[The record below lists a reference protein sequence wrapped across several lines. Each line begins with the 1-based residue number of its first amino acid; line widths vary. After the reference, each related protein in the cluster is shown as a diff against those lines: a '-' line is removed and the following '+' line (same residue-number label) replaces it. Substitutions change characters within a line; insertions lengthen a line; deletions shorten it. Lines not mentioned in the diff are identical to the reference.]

1 MLLSWDKRHA
11 NKKIINKMNFQ
22 YWNPQIEKM
31 PRSDLEALQLKKLK
45 DEIRFALRTP
55 FYKERLS
62 KSGINSSDEIK
73 TLDDL
78 KKIPFTTKND
88 LRDGFPFG
96 FLSIPKDDVV
106 RLHSSSGTTGIPTVI
121 YFNRDDLKNWA
132 DYMARCIYGTGCTK
146 SDVFQNM
153 ITYGLFTGGLGFH
166 QGGEEVGMLVIP
178 AGAGNT
184 VRQFKM
190 MQDYKTTVLHA
201 TPSFLLHLET
211 KMKEAGI
218 DRNSLCIK
226 RAFAGAEPYSEDT
239 RKRIEKLLDIDV
251 YNSYGLSE
259 MNGPGVAFEC
269 QCKDGLHIWEDG
281 YIAEIVNPDTLDP
294 VKEGETGELILTIL
308 CRETTPLLRYRTR
321 DLTSFYTEPCP
332 CGRTH
337 RKLMRI
343 TGRSDD
349 MMIINGV
356 NVFPSQIEEV
366 IMSMKEVGNNYLIVV
381 EKDGALDRLTVKT
394 EVNSD
399 TFMDDSRLLLA
410 LKEKIKDTLKVSI
423 SINAKVE
430 LHESGSL
437 PISEGK
443 AVRVKDT
450 RPKDV

>member
-1 MLLSWDKRHA
+1 
-11 NKKIINKMNFQ
+11 MNFQ
-22 YWNPQIEKM
+22 YRNPEIEKM
-31 PRSDLEALQLKKLK
+31 PRAELEALQLKKLK
-45 DEIRFALRTP
+45 DEIDISLRSP
-55 FYKERLS
+55 FYKERLTKTGI
-62 KSGINSSDEIK
+62 KSSGDIK
-73 TLDDL
+73 SLGDL
-78 KKIPFTTKND
+78 KRIPFTTKND
-88 LRDGFPFG
+88 LRDGFPYG
-96 FLSIPKDDVV
+96 FLAIPLEDVV

-121 YFNRDDLKNWA
+121 YFSREDITRWA
-132 DYMARCIYGTGCTK
+132 DFMARCIYATGCTK
-146 SDVFQNM
+146 NDVFQNM

-184 VRQFKM
+184 ARQFKM

-211 KMKEAGI
+211 KMKEAGVK
-218 DRNSLCIK
+218 RESLFIK

-239 RKRIEKLLDIDV
+239 RKRIETLLNVDV

-281 YIAEIVNPDTLDP
+281 YIAEIVNPDTLEP

-308 CRETTPLLRYRTR
+308 CREATPILRYRTR
-321 DLTSFYTEPCP
+321 DLTSFYTDPCA

-337 RKLMRI
+337 RKLRRI

-349 MMIINGV
+349 MLIINGV

-394 EVNSD
+394 EVNAE
-399 TFMDDSRLLLA
+399 TFMDDSRLLNA
-410 LKEKIKDTLKVSI
+410 LKDKIAETLQVSI
-423 SINAKVE
+423 SIRAKVE

-437 PISEGK
+437 PISQGK
-443 AVRVKDT
+443 AVRVQDT
-450 RPKDV
+450 RPKDI

>member
-1 MLLSWDKRHA
+1 MALALQ
-11 NKKIINKMNFQ
+11 KKNKMGFQ
-22 YWNPQIEKM
+22 YWNEKIEKM
-31 PRSDLEALQLKKLK
+31 PRRELEALQLKKLK
-45 DEIRFALRTP
+45 TEIDIAFKTP

-62 KSGINSSDEIK
+62 KIGIKSSDDIK
-73 TLDDL
+73 SLYDF
-78 KKIPFTTKND
+78 KRIPFTTKND
-88 LRDGFPFG
+88 LRDGFPYG
-96 FLSIPKDDVV
+96 FLAVPKDEVI
-106 RLHSSSGTTGIPTVI
+106 RLHASSGTTGVPTTI
-121 YFNRDDLKNWA
+121 YFNSSDVQNWA
-132 DYMARCIYGTGCTK
+132 DYMARCIYATGCTK

-166 QGGEEVGMLVIP
+166 QGGEKVGMLVIP

-184 VRQFKM
+184 ARQFRM
-190 MQDYKTTVLHA
+190 MQDYGTTVLHA

-211 KMKEAGI
+211 KMKEAGVK
-218 DRNSLCIK
+218 RESLSIK

-239 RKRIEKLLDIDV
+239 RKRIEALLKVDV

-281 YIAEIVNPDTLDP
+281 YIAEIVNPDTLEP
-294 VKEGETGELILTIL
+294 VKEGETGELVLTIL
-308 CRETTPLLRYRTR
+308 CREATPILRYRTR
-321 DLTSFYTEPCP
+321 DLTSFYTQPCV

-337 RKLMRI
+337 RRLCRI

-349 MMIINGV
+349 MLIINGV

-394 EVNSD
+394 EVTKD
-399 TFMDDSRLLLA
+399 TFMDDSRLMNA
-410 LKEKIKDTLKVSI
+410 LKDKIRATLQASI
-423 SINAKVE
+423 SINPKVD

-437 PISEGK
+437 PVSEGK
-443 AVRVKDT
+443 AVRVKDN
-450 RPKDV
+450 RPKDL

>member
-1 MLLSWDKRHA
+1 
-11 NKKIINKMNFQ
+11 MNFQ

-31 PRSDLEALQLKKLK
+31 PRGELEALQLQKLK
-45 DEIRFALRTP
+45 IEIARALRAP
-55 FYKERLS
+55 FYKERLAKAGIKDQDDI
-62 KSGINSSDEIK
+62 KSLGDIK
-73 TLDDL
+73 R
-78 KKIPFTTKND
+78 IPFTTKND
-88 LRDGFPFG
+88 LRDGFPYG
-96 FLSIPKDDVV
+96 FLAIPKEEVI
-106 RLHSSSGTTGIPTVI
+106 RLHASSGTTGIPTTI
-121 YFNRDDLKNWA
+121 YFSRDDIKQWA
-132 DYMARCIYGTGCTK
+132 GYMARCIYGTGCTN

-153 ITYGLFTGGLGFH
+153 ITYGLFTGGLGLH

-184 VRQFKM
+184 ARQFRM
-190 MQDYKTTVLHA
+190 MQDYGTTVLHA

-211 KMKEAGI
+211 KMKEAGVQ
-218 DRNSLCIK
+218 RESLSLK

-239 RKRIEKLLDIDV
+239 RRRIEALLKIDV

-269 QCKDGLHIWEDG
+269 QCKAGLHIWEDG
-281 YIAEIVNPDTLDP
+281 YIAEIIDPETLEPVN
-294 VKEGETGELILTIL
+294 EGETGELVLTIL
-308 CRETTPLLRYRTR
+308 CREATPILRYRTR
-321 DLTSFYTEPCP
+321 DLTSFYTEPCE

-337 RKLMRI
+337 RRLHRI

-349 MMIINGV
+349 MLIINGV

-366 IMSMKEVGNNYLIVV
+366 IMGMKEVGNNYLIVV

-394 EVNSD
+394 EVSAD
-399 TFMDDSRLLLA
+399 TFMDDSRPLNA
-410 LKEKIKDTLKVSI
+410 LKDKIRATLQASI
-423 SINAKVE
+423 SISPKVE

-443 AVRVKDT
+443 AVRVQDT

>member
-1 MLLSWDKRHA
+1 
-11 NKKIINKMNFQ
+11 MNFQ
-22 YWNPQIEKM
+22 YWQPEIEKM
-31 PRSDLEALQLKKLK
+31 PRERLEELQLKKLK
-45 DEIRFALRTP
+45 EEIGFALRTP
-55 FYKERLS
+55 FYKERLA
-62 KSGINSSDEIK
+62 KAGIKNAEDIK

-78 KKIPFTTKND
+78 KKIPFTKKND

-96 FLSIPKDDVV
+96 FLSIPKDEVV
-106 RLHSSSGTTGIPTVI
+106 RLHSSSGTTGIPTTI
-121 YFNRDDLKNWA
+121 YFNRDDLKQWST
-132 DYMARCIYGTGCTK
+132 YMARCIYGTGCNK

-153 ITYGLFTGGLGFH
+153 ITYGLFTGGLGLH

-184 VRQFKM
+184 ARQFRM
-190 MQDYKTTVLHA
+190 MQDYGTTVLHA

-211 KMKEAGI
+211 KMKEAGVE
-218 DRNSLCIK
+218 RESLSIK

-239 RKRIEKLLDIDV
+239 RRRIEALLNIDV

-269 QCKDGLHIWEDG
+269 QCKEGMHIWEDG
-281 YIAEIVNPDTLDP
+281 YIAEIVNPDTLEP

-308 CRETTPLLRYRTR
+308 CRETTPVLRYRTR
-321 DLTSFYTEPCP
+321 DLTSFYTEPCK

-337 RKLMRI
+337 HRIRRI

-349 MMIINGV
+349 MLIINGV

-366 IMSMKEVGNNYLIVV
+366 IMGMKEVGNNYLIVV
-381 EKDGALDRLTVKT
+381 EKDGALDRMTVKT
-394 EVNSD
+394 EISSD
-399 TFMDDSRLLLA
+399 IFMDDTRPLNA
-410 LKEKIKDTLKVSI
+410 LKEKIKETLQASI
-423 SINAKVE
+423 SISPKVE

>member
-1 MLLSWDKRHA
+1 
-11 NKKIINKMNFQ
+11 MNFQ
-22 YWNPQIEKM
+22 YMDPEIEKM
-31 PRSDLEALQLKKLK
+31 PRAELEKLQLQKLK
-45 DEIRFALRTP
+45 TEIGYALRTP

-62 KSGINSSDEIK
+62 VSGINSPDDIK
-73 TLDDL
+73 TLNDL
-78 KKIPFTTKND
+78 SKIPFTAKDD
-88 LRDGFPFG
+88 LRDGFPYG
-96 FLSIPKDDVV
+96 FLSIPKEEVV
-106 RLHSSSGTTGIPTVI
+106 RLHASSGTTGIPTTI
-121 YFNRDDLKNWA
+121 YFNKDDIKNWA
-132 DYMARCIYGTGCTK
+132 HFMARCIYSTGCTK
-146 SDVFQNM
+146 NDVFQNM

-184 VRQFKM
+184 ARQFKM
-190 MQDYKTTVLHA
+190 MQDYGTTVLHA

-211 KMKEAGI
+211 KMKEAGVT
-218 DRNSLCIK
+218 RESLSIT

-239 RKRIEKLLDIDV
+239 RKRIEALLKVDV

-281 YIAEIVNPDTLDP
+281 YIAEIVNPDTLKP
-294 VKEGETGELILTIL
+294 VNDGETGELVLTIL
-308 CRETTPLLRYRTR
+308 CREATPILRYRTR
-321 DLTSFYTEPCP
+321 DLTSFYTQPCA

-337 RKLMRI
+337 RRLKRI

-349 MMIINGV
+349 MLIINGV

-366 IMSMKEVGNNYLIVV
+366 IMGMKEVGNNYLIVV
-381 EKDGALDRLTVKT
+381 EKDGALDKMTVKT
-394 EVNSD
+394 EVSAD
-399 TFMDDSRLLLA
+399 TFMDDTRPLNA
-410 LKEKIKDTLKVSI
+410 LKEKIKETLQASI
-423 SINAKVE
+423 SINPKVE

-443 AVRVKDT
+443 AVRVQDM